1 MILFYA
7 AENSEVV
14 ESLEQI
20 VAGELPTRPI
30 IRCRSLTV
38 LEQRLRRP
46 CNDIEVVLISVCN
59 PMEMRQLSAM
69 RPILIDLRLVMVLPW
84 RDQDII
90 AWAHKLG
97 PRFIAFADNG
107 YEQVGPV
114 LKKMFGPIERSK
126 LVLVK

>member
-7 AENSEVV
+7 AENNPVV
-14 ESLEQI
+14 EALEQI
-20 VAGELPTRPI
+20 VAGEIPTRPL
-30 IRCRSLTV
+30 IRCRSLNV

-46 CNDIEVVLISVCN
+46 RNDIDVILISVN
-59 PMEMRQLSAM
+59 DAIEMRQLNAM
-69 RPILIDLRLVMVLPW
+69 RALLIDLRLVMVLPW
-84 RDQDII
+84 RDEDII

-114 LKKMFGPIERSK
+114 LRKMFGAAKVIHLCLHR
-126 LVLVK
+126 